1 VNDLRGD
8 KRNQSIAYAR
18 QIAMYLSRDLTESS
32 LAHIGDRFGGRHH
45 TTVLYAV
52 DKIERLLTDGHD
64 RQLHELIQVI
74 SSRLK
79 TAR

>member
-1 VNDLRGD
+1 
-8 KRNQSIAYAR
+8 
-18 QIAMYLSRDLTESS
+18 
-32 LAHIGDRFGGRHH
+32 
-45 TTVLYAV
+45 VLYAV